1 MTIAGKNYRLN
12 EMPIGKVKK
21 LLLKLNESF
30 QIIQQKIQERNDTSN
45 DFKDFIINFSDVL
58 FPELTDIFNII
69 FSCGNE
75 DFEKFSVEFVEN
87 NISLAAI
94 KRIFQTVIKMN
105 ELEDAI
111 PFFKDSFLELLPSM
125 IRKEIQ
131 ERKEEKN

>member
-1 MTIAGKNYRLN
+1 
-12 EMPIGKVKK
+12 
-21 LLLKLNESF
+21 
-30 QIIQQKIQERNDTSN
+30 
-45 DFKDFIINFSDVL
+45 
-58 FPELTDIFNII
+58 
-69 FSCGNE
+69 
-75 DFEKFSVEFVEN
+75 VEFVEN